1 VLFASSTNCLYAN
14 SSTEF
19 VILGE
24 LQFRVQHRKELTV
37 SQKVASFS
45 LLMPINVFI
54 VLSLKKGGFDCFLKV
69 DNLG

>member
-1 VLFASSTNCLYAN
+1 MLFASSANCLYAN

-24 LQFRVQHRKELTV
+24 LQFRAQRTKELTI

-45 LLMPINVFI
+45 LLMPMNVFF
-54 VLSLKKGGFDCFLKV
+54 VLLLKKVDFDCFLKV
-69 DNLG
+69 DSLS